1 MQIADPQIVRV
12 PGATRYIPVPA
23 EFTEPTP
30 VPPMPS
36 PKCLDE
42 HGYAVLCTDQVA
54 ARLTDGDRALAE
66 CNADKAA
73 TAALPVLVLK
83 DKQEGHKDKE
93 PQQ

>member
-12 PGATRYIPVPA
+12 PSATRYLPVPA

-30 VPPMPS
+30 VPLMPA
-36 PKCLDE
+36 PKCLDD
-42 HGYAVLCTDQVA
+42 HGHAVLCEDQLA
-54 ARLTDGDRALAE
+54 TRIADGDRALAA

-73 TAALPVLVLK
+73 TAALRT
-83 DKQEGHKDKE
+83 E